1 MVEVLAGNVTLLMVV
16 REKRERERERE
27 RERNRLSP
35 NSLPNLFH

>member
-27 RERNRLSP
+27 REK
-35 NSLPNLFH
+35 